1 MSDMRSIL
9 ADSILADLLLLKWM
23 LVFMLAQEI
32 AVTVKL
38 CAP

>member
-23 LVFMLAQEI
+23 LVFMLALEI